1 MPVTTLDKSIR
12 ERLEIFVAAAF
23 EKETAISKQE
33 KEISKTMEK
42 AEWNLSNIETDI
54 DGYVNDLVSCIFI
67 IKVNCVYLVV
77 RYLG

>member
-1 MPVTTLDKSIR
+1 MPITTLDKSIR

-33 KEISKTMEK
+33 KETSKTMEK

-54 DGYVNDLVSCIFI
+54 DGYVNDLVSRILIMFT
-67 IKVNCVYLVV
+67 
-77 RYLG
+77 

>member
-1 MPVTTLDKSIR
+1 MPITTLDKSIR

-33 KEISKTMEK
+33 KETSKTMEK

-54 DGYVNDLVSCIFI
+54 DGYVNDLVSCI
-67 IKVNCVYLVV
+67 
-77 RYLG
+77 

>member
-1 MPVTTLDKSIR
+1 MPITTLDKSIR
-12 ERLEIFVAAAF
+12 ERLEMFVAAAF

>member
-1 MPVTTLDKSIR
+1 MPLTTLDKSIR